1 MSKETTA
8 TLVSSAA
15 APARAPAWL
24 RGAGI
29 VLAGSAFAAVCAH
42 VSLPLFFTPVPLS
55 LAPFAVLVLGLMLSP
70 RMAAA
75 TFAAYLAEGAAGL
88 PVFSPSPASGGLA
101 HLFGPTGRISARLS
115 AGRGAHLVPLPP
127 GKTGTREPGI
137 CFGLRVGG
145 DRRLFDF
152 DLRRALARCL
162 YSHRGDAGNRA
173 RRASVPGR
181 RCAQDCRCRSRS
193 VRRCPSAP
201 PRGLTASK
209 LSGLL
214 SRFDPERNFASVS
227 SPFDSDRPPPMACSK
242 SPSRTVPTPMT
253 PSCFMAWPPTRSAC
267 PAIALPTR
275 SATSKP

>member
-101 HLFGPTGRISARLS
+101 HLFGPTGGYLLAYPLAAALISFLFRRARLGRTSRGYVS
-115 AGRGAHLVPLPP
+115 AFASAAIGDFLILTCGALWLAAFTHIAVMQATALAVLP
-127 GKTGTREPGI
+127 
-137 CFGLRVGG
+137 FLAG
-145 DRRLFDF
+145 DALKIAAAAAVVSGAAR
-152 DLRRALARCL
+152 LRR
-162 YSHRGDAGNRA
+162 RA
-173 RRASVPGR
+173 A
-181 RCAQDCRCRSRS
+181 
-193 VRRCPSAP
+193 
-201 PRGLTASK
+201 
-209 LSGLL
+209 
-214 SRFDPERNFASVS
+214 
-227 SPFDSDRPPPMACSK
+227 
-242 SPSRTVPTPMT
+242 
-253 PSCFMAWPPTRSAC
+253 
-267 PAIALPTR
+267 
-275 SATSKP
+275 